1 MNAESKTETR
11 QPTVLTIPEAATEV
25 RLSVDSIKSAIRSND
40 LSAKYYGTKALVKFE
55 ELMRWFDN
63 LPDEKQ
69 GRAV

>member
-11 QPTVLTIPEAATEV
+11 QPTVLTIPEAAAEV
-25 RLSVDSIKSAIRSND
+25 RLSVDSIKAAIRSND
-40 LSAKYYGTKALVKFE
+40 LAVKYFGTKGLIKFD

-69 GRAV
+69 GRVA

>member
-11 QPTVLTIPEAATEV
+11 QPTVLTVPEAAVEV

-40 LSAKYYGTKALVKFE
+40 LAVKYYGTKALVKFD

-69 GRAV
+69 GRSS